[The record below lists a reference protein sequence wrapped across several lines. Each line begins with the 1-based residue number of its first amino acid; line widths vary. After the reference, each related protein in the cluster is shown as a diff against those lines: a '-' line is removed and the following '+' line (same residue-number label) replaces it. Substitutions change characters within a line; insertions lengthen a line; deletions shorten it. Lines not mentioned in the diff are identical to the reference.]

1 MAYIDTSKVTIPKGF
16 FEDLNVPKLLEW
28 LNNQPA
34 ADVVPR
40 EEVDK
45 LEYTLLGVMHSV
57 DKWLDGGEL
66 EQNEVNRAITMRENT
81 LRIVE
86 NLQAEVERLNGELI
100 VESTRRK
107 NAVIAYHSAKQEV
120 AREIFKEIEKI
131 IEKHHSEC
139 YEYEDGD
146 ECDTAI
152 TYISYLS
159 VDIAELK
166 EKYLEGFK

>member
-1 MAYIDTSKVTIPKGF
+1 MKGGSDMGQYIDLCKVKFIGGKF
-16 FEDLNVPKLLEW
+16 FDDDDALISVRDVRRALLMTPVE
-28 LNNQPA
+28 
-34 ADVVPR
+34 DVVPR

-57 DKWLDGGEL
+57 DKWLDGDEL
-66 EQNEVNRAITMRENT
+66 EQDEVNRAITMRENT

-120 AREIFKEIEKI
+120 AREIFEEIESLFPSDKNF
-131 IEKHHSEC
+131 
-139 YEYEDGD
+139 
-146 ECDTAI
+146 T
-152 TYISYLS
+152 TISR
-159 VDIAELK
+159 VTINRLK
-166 EKYLEGFK
+166 KKYTEVSK